1 MGKIRER
8 FKDDVEGLAQWVGR
22 KLRNHNP
29 MSQRVGKTTMPR
41 MWPKVQVGIV
51 AFDRNKVIYALSD
64 GRRFEMSVR
73 ELDTDE
79 ETPKLVAVGD

>member
-29 MSQRVGKTTMPR
+29 MSQRVGTTR
-41 MWPKVQVGIV
+41 LRPKMVVGIV
-51 AFDRNKVIYALSD
+51 AFDRTKVVYRLGD

-73 ELDTDE
+73 EVDADE
-79 ETPKLVAVGD
+79 ELQKLVAVGD

>member
-29 MSQRVGKTTMPR
+29 MSTRDTASVRRRVASI
-41 MWPKVQVGIV
+41 QVGIV
-51 AFDRNKVIYALSD
+51 AFDRNKVIYQLGD
-64 GRRFEMSVR
+64 GRRFEMGVR
-73 ELDTDE
+73 EMEADE
-79 ETPKLVAVGD
+79 ELPKLVAVGD

>member
-29 MSQRVGKTTMPR
+29 MSQRVGRFSNERGRPR
-41 MWPKVQVGIV
+41 MQVGII
-51 AFDRNKVIYALSD
+51 AMDRTKVVYELGD
-64 GRRFEMSVR
+64 GRRFEMCVR
-73 ELDTDE
+73 EIEADE

>member
-29 MSQRVGKTTMPR
+29 MSARDTASVRRRVASI
-41 MWPKVQVGIV
+41 QVGIV

>member
-29 MSQRVGKTTMPR
+29 MSARDTASVRRRVASI
-41 MWPKVQVGIV
+41 QVGIV
-51 AFDRNKVIYALSD
+51 AFDRNKVIYQLGD
-64 GRRFEMSVR
+64 GLRFEMGVR
-73 ELDTDE
+73 EMEADE
-79 ETPKLVAVGD
+79 ELPKLVAVGD